1 MEQIT
6 IICTSLAMAISI
18 FAFVHGAVRL
28 LKKGKP
34 LYCQIIMWAVGCYCL
49 QGIEDCVVYICGDF
63 SDTGIVGQIAMC
75 GFVFALLSANYG
87 TIDNI
92 VDDRSQNNEK
102 YRRLA
107 LIAPIAYGIASFFAV
122 AHIFPIDNFVA
133 CIYGIPFLAMTAAS
147 YFNLKHLLLPKDEL
161 GILACTRMINIICL
175 IFYAFAML
183 LIIVY
188 GRVSDTISNILN
200 VIMSVLVLALT
211 LAAEKGEKTWP
222 I

>member
-1 MEQIT
+1 
-6 IICTSLAMAISI
+6 
-18 FAFVHGAVRL
+18 
-28 LKKGKP
+28 
-34 LYCQIIMWAVGCYCL
+34 
-49 QGIEDCVVYICGDF
+49 
-63 SDTGIVGQIAMC
+63 MC

-92 VDDRSQNNEK
+92 VDDRSQNNGK

-147 YFNLKHLLLPKDEL
+147 YFNLKHLLLPKDES
-161 GILACTRMINIICL
+161 GILACTKMCNIICL
-175 IFYAFAML
+175 IIYAVAVS
-183 LIIVY
+183 LIIIYERANPV
-188 GRVSDTISNILN
+188 VSNVLN
-200 VIMSVLVLALT
+200 VILSILVLALT
-211 LAAEKGEKTWP
+211 LAAEKGEKSWP